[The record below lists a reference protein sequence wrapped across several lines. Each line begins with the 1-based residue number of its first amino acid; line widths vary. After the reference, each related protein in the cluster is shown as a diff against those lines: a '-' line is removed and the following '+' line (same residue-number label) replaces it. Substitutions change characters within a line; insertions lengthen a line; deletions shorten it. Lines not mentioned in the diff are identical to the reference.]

1 MKRSIFTYLKG
12 DRIIWIIIG
21 AFTIFSMLAVYSAS
35 VSLAYRYQSGN
46 TFYYFLKHGLILF
59 ISFIV
64 IYFLHN
70 RHYRAFLIWSQ
81 PLFLLSIPLLII
93 TSAFGSSL
101 NEASRWIEI
110 PIIGLT
116 IQTSDFAKIALIM
129 YLSKLLAQ
137 KQENNE
143 IKRLKE
149 GFRPLIIPI
158 LLTVALIFP
167 ANFSTAALVF
177 VVSLILLFIGQVRF
191 VHIISLVT
199 IILVF
204 GFSFI
209 FIGSHYLEHSRVA
222 TWKNRIEH
230 FWNQDNVVDES
241 ANFQATQAKIAIA
254 TAGIIGKGPG
264 NSTQKNILPHPYSD
278 FIFAIII
285 EEYGL
290 LGAII
295 LIGFYLI
302 LLYRSLIIVKKS
314 TSPFASFLT
323 IGLTLLITMQAFINI
338 GVAVNLFPVTG
349 QTLPLISMGGT
360 SLIFTSS
367 AVGMI
372 LSISR
377 TVSQEEK
384 KAVDT
389 NEDEKQDISNNINQ
403 DTEDES
409 TN

>member
-1 MKRSIFTYLKG
+1 MKRNIFTYLRG

-21 AFTIFSMLAVYSAS
+21 AFAIFSMLAVYSAS
-35 VSLAYRYQSGN
+35 VSLAYKYQGGN

-59 ISFIV
+59 ISFII

-70 RHYRAFLIWSQ
+70 RPYRVFLIWAQ
-81 PLFLLSIPLLII
+81 PLFLLSIPLLVI
-93 TSAFGSSL
+93 TLAFGSNL

-137 KQENNE
+137 KQKNDE
-143 IKRLKE
+143 IKQLKE

-167 ANFSTAALVF
+167 ANFSTAAMVF
-177 VVSLILLFIGQVRF
+177 VVSLILLFIGQVKF
-191 VHIISLVT
+191 VHIVSLVA
-199 IILVF
+199 IMLVF

-209 FIGSHYLEHSRVA
+209 FIGSHYMEHSRVA
-222 TWKNRIEH
+222 TWKNRIEQ
-230 FWNQDNVVDES
+230 FWNHDDVVDES
-241 ANFQATQAKIAIA
+241 KNFQANQAKIAIA
-254 TAGIIGKGPG
+254 TAGIMGKGPG

-278 FIFAIII
+278 FIFAIIV

-290 LGAII
+290 IGGI
-295 LIGFYLI
+295 LIIGFYLI
-302 LLYRSLIIVKKS
+302 LIYRSIVIVKKS
-314 TSPFASFLT
+314 SSYFASFLT
-323 IGLTLLITMQAFINI
+323 IGLILLITMQAFINI

-367 AVGMI
+367 AIGMI

-377 TVSQEEK
+377 AVIQEEK
-384 KAVDT
+384 T
-389 NEDEKQDISNNINQ
+389 NTNNNNKQNISNNTNQ

>member
-1 MKRSIFTYLKG
+1 MKKSIFTYLKG
-12 DRIIWIIIG
+12 DRIIWIVIG
-21 AFTIFSMLAVYSAS
+21 VFAIFSILAVYSAS
-35 VSLAYRYQSGN
+35 VSLAYKHHGGN
-46 TFYYFLKHGLILF
+46 TFYYFLKHGLILV
-59 ISFIV
+59 ISFII

-70 RHYRAFLIWSQ
+70 RSYRKFLIWSQ
-81 PLFLLSIPLLII
+81 PLFLLSIPLLFF
-93 TSAFGSSL
+93 TLAFGSNL

-129 YLSKLLAQ
+129 YLSKLLSQ
-137 KQENNE
+137 KQKDNE

-167 ANFSTAALVF
+167 ANFSTAILVF
-177 VVSLILLFIGQVRF
+177 VVSLILLFVGQVKF
-191 VHIISLVT
+191 THIISLIT
-199 IILVF
+199 IILIF

-222 TWKNRIEH
+222 TWKNRIEN
-230 FWNQDNVVDES
+230 FWNQDKIIDES
-241 ANFQATQAKIAIA
+241 ANFQANQAKIAIA
-254 TAGIIGKGPG
+254 TAGIMGKGPG

-290 LGAII
+290 MGAIL

-302 LLYRSLIIVKKS
+302 LLYRAIVIVKKS
-314 TSPFASFLT
+314 TGYFASFLT

-338 GVAVNLFPVTG
+338 GVATNLFPITG

-360 SLIFTSS
+360 SLIFTSA

-372 LSISR
+372 LSVSR
-377 TVSQEEK
+377 SIDKEDKKNQNQSGNNTTEIEEK
-384 KAVDT
+384 NKPTT
-389 NEDEKQDISNNINQ
+389 NE
-403 DTEDES
+403 
-409 TN
+409 

>member
-1 MKRSIFTYLKG
+1 MKRNIFTYLKG
-12 DRIIWIIIG
+12 DRVIWIVIG
-21 AFTIFSMLAVYSAS
+21 VFAIFSMLAVYSAS
-35 VSLAYRYQSGN
+35 VSLAYKYQSGN
-46 TFYYFLKHGLILF
+46 TFYYFLKHGLILA
-59 ISFIV
+59 ISFII

-70 RHYRAFLIWSQ
+70 RPYRVFLVWSQ
-81 PLFLLSIPLLII
+81 PLFLLSIPLLLI
-93 TSAFGSSL
+93 TLAFGSNL

-137 KQENNE
+137 KQKDNQ
-143 IKRLKE
+143 IKDLKE

-167 ANFSTAALVF
+167 ANFSTAALLF
-177 VVSLILLFIGQVRF
+177 TVSLILLFIGQVKF
-191 VHIISLVT
+191 SHIISLVA
-199 IILVF
+199 IMLVF
-204 GFSFI
+204 GLSFI
-209 FIGSHYLEHSRVA
+209 FIGSHYMEHSRVA

-230 FWNQDNVVDES
+230 FWNQDTAVDES
-241 ANFQATQAKIAIA
+241 ANFQANQAKIAIA
-254 TAGIIGKGPG
+254 TAGIMGKGPG

-290 LGAII
+290 VGAII

-302 LLYRSLIIVKKS
+302 LLYRAIIIVKKS
-314 TSPFASFLT
+314 TGYFASFLT

-338 GVAVNLFPVTG
+338 GVAINLFPVTG

-367 AVGMI
+367 AIGMI
-372 LSISR
+372 LSVSR
-377 TVSQEEK
+377 SMAQEEK
-384 KAVDT
+384 
-389 NEDEKQDISNNINQ
+389 SNNEEQKNTEQETEINK
-403 DTEDES
+403 TIIENES
-409 TN
+409 IN

>member
-1 MKRSIFTYLKG
+1 MNRNIFTYLKG
-12 DRIIWIIIG
+12 DRVIWIVIG
-21 AFTIFSMLAVYSAS
+21 VFAIFSILAVYSAS
-35 VSLAYRYQSGN
+35 VSLAYKYQGGN
-46 TFYYFLKHGLILF
+46 TFYYFLKHGLILAV
-59 ISFIV
+59 SFII

-70 RHYRAFLIWSQ
+70 RPYRIFLVWAQ
-81 PLFLLSIPLLII
+81 PLFLLSIPLLLI
-93 TSAFGSSL
+93 TLAFGSSL

-110 PIIGLT
+110 PVIGLT

-137 KQENNE
+137 KQKDNE
-143 IKRLKE
+143 IKSLKE

-167 ANFSTAALVF
+167 ANFSTAALLF
-177 VVSLILLFIGQVRF
+177 VVSLILLFVGQVRF
-191 VHIISLVT
+191 IHIISLIV
-199 IILVF
+199 IMILF

-222 TWKNRIEH
+222 TWKNRIEN
-230 FWNQDNVVDES
+230 FWNQDKVIDES
-241 ANFQATQAKIAIA
+241 ANFQANQAKIAIA

-278 FIFAIII
+278 FIFAIIV

-290 LGAII
+290 TGAIL

-302 LLYRSLIIVKKS
+302 LLYRAIVIVKKS
-314 TSPFASFLT
+314 TGYFASFLT

-360 SLIFTSS
+360 SLIFTS
-367 AVGMI
+367 AAIGMI
-372 LSISR
+372 LSVSR
-377 TVSQEEK
+377 SIAHEEK
-384 KAVDT
+384 NNKGGRKKTQTENVNT
-389 NEDEKQDISNNINQ
+389 NDE
-403 DTEDES
+403 
-409 TN
+409 

>member
-1 MKRSIFTYLKG
+1 MKRNIFTYLKG
-12 DRIIWIIIG
+12 DRIIWIVIG
-21 AFTIFSMLAVYSAS
+21 VFAIFSMLAVYSAS
-35 VSLAYRYQSGN
+35 VSLAYKYQGGN
-46 TFYYFLKHGLILF
+46 TFYYFLKHGIILF

-70 RHYRAFLIWSQ
+70 RHYRVFLIWAQ

-93 TSAFGSSL
+93 TLAFGSNL

-116 IQTSDFAKIALIM
+116 VQTSDFAKIALIM

-137 KQENNE
+137 KQNNNE
-143 IKRLKE
+143 IKQLKE
-149 GFRPLIIPI
+149 GFGPLIAPI

-167 ANFSTAALVF
+167 ANFSTAALIF
-177 VVSLILLFIGQVRF
+177 VVSLILLYIGQVKF
-191 VHIISLVT
+191 IHIISLVA
-199 IILVF
+199 IIVVF

-209 FIGSHYLEHSRVA
+209 FIGSHYLKHSRVA

-230 FWNQDNVVDES
+230 FWNQDTAVDES
-241 ANFQATQAKIAIA
+241 ENFQANQAKIAIA
-254 TAGIIGKGPG
+254 TAGIMGKGPG

-278 FIFAIII
+278 FIFAIIV

-290 LGAII
+290 IGAIL

-302 LLYRSLIIVKKS
+302 LLYRAIVIVKKS
-314 TSPFASFLT
+314 TGYFASFLT

-338 GVAVNLFPVTG
+338 GVAINLFPVTG

-367 AVGMI
+367 AIGMI
-372 LSISR
+372 LSVSR
-377 TVSQEEK
+377 YGVQEEK
-384 KAVDT
+384 KDT
-389 NEDEKQDISNNINQ
+389 NTNEKQNISNNLNQ
-403 DTEDES
+403 DTKDES
-409 TN
+409 IN

>member
-1 MKRSIFTYLKG
+1 MSRNIFTYLKG
-12 DRIIWIIIG
+12 DRVIWIVIG
-21 AFTIFSMLAVYSAS
+21 VFAIFSMLAVYSAS
-35 VSLAYRYQSGN
+35 VSLAYKYQNGN
-46 TFYYFLKHGLILF
+46 TFYYFLKHGLILA
-59 ISFIV
+59 ISFII

-70 RHYRAFLIWSQ
+70 RPYRIFLVWSQ
-81 PLFLLSIPLLII
+81 PLFLLSIPLLLI
-93 TSAFGSSL
+93 TLAFGSNL
-101 NEASRWIEI
+101 NEASRWLEI

-129 YLSKLLAQ
+129 YLSKLLSQ
-137 KQENNE
+137 KQKDNQ
-143 IKRLKE
+143 IKDLKE

-177 VVSLILLFIGQVRF
+177 VVSLILLFIGQVKF
-191 VHIISLVT
+191 IHIISLVA
-199 IILVF
+199 IMLIF

-209 FIGSHYLEHSRVA
+209 FIGSHYMEHSRVA

-230 FWNQDNVVDES
+230 FWNQDKVVDES
-241 ANFQATQAKIAIA
+241 ANFQANQAKIAIA
-254 TAGIIGKGPG
+254 TAGIMGKGPG

-290 LGAII
+290 VGAII

-302 LLYRSLIIVKKS
+302 LLYRAIVIVKKS
-314 TSPFASFLT
+314 TGYFASFLT

-338 GVAVNLFPVTG
+338 GVATNLFPVTG

-360 SLIFTSS
+360 SLIFTS
-367 AVGMI
+367 AAIGMI
-372 LSISR
+372 LSVSR
-377 TVSQEEK
+377 SVAQEGK
-384 KAVDT
+384 
-389 NEDEKQDISNNINQ
+389 NDEKQSKNTEQEIEEIN
-403 DTEDES
+403 
-409 TN
+409 